1 MPIVSL
7 KFFPFYIP
15 ESLSLATLVYT
26 NSNDFLRVCFALKLF
41 FQILQSCCK
50 SRLKTETNKH
60 YLNIIRPNLSFPFI
74 SRATLYSFFLLVA
87 FAVLGH
93 IPNASWAFHPV

>member
-1 MPIVSL
+1 MPIISL

-15 ESLSLATLVYT
+15 KSLSLATLVYA

-41 FQILQSCCK
+41 LQIPQSCCK
-50 SRLKTETNKH
+50 SRLKIETN
-60 YLNIIRPNLSFPFI
+60 LNIRPNLSFPFI